1 MNPTVC
7 VSRIYAIGIEH
18 GIMLARVL
26 IMIVSPIVPRWLAVG
41 ALLAYARLS
50 YVPGVGQTLTTT
62 TV

>member
-1 MNPTVC
+1 MC
-7 VSRIYAIGIEH
+7 VNMVYAIDIEH

-26 IMIVSPIVPRWLAVG
+26 IMIITPVVPRWLAVS
-41 ALLAYARLS
+41 ALRAYATCILS